1 MKIAFDEHVPTALVR
16 ALQSFADERQFK
28 RLTDGYKITKARDYA
43 PGESDADFEAGSD
56 VPWVKRYAA
65 DGGQIVISGDV
76 TMMSRSHERLALLE
90 AGLIVCFFTPQWSNW
105 KFNRKCALLIN
116 WWPVIVKTM
125 ASADKATFWQIPSNW
140 QEDGKLISLPTD
152 DKKLAR
158 IQRQLEKQEKVA
170 AARKTRRDIRVTEGQ
185 GKLI

>member
-1 MKIAFDEHVPTALVR
+1 MKVAFDEHVPPALVR
-16 ALQSFADERQFK
+16 ALQSFANESQFK
-28 RLTDGYKITKARDYA
+28 RLTGGYEITKAKDYA
-43 PGESDADFEAGSD
+43 PRDSDTDFEAGSD

-65 DGGQIVISGDV
+65 DGGQIIISGDV
-76 TMMSRSHERLALLE
+76 MMMSRSHERLALLE
-90 AGLIVCFFTPQWSNW
+90 AGLIVCFFTPQWSSW

-125 ASADKATFWQIPSNW
+125 ATAEKSTFWQIPSNW
-140 QEDGKLISLPTD
+140 QEDGSLISLPTN

-158 IQRQLEKQEKVA
+158 IQKQLEKQERVA
-170 AARKTRRDIRVTEGQ
+170 AARKSRRDAQTPEGQ